1 MFSRAAVSSLRV
13 ATRTP
18 AMPARR
24 SFFGLFSEKSDM
36 EIKSDDEQASG
47 RRKKELDDEKQG
59 LVSLARSLC
68 PIYFLYPLSI
78 ACVDCQLFPGTAD
91 EPRGI

>member
-13 ATRTP
+13 AARTP
-18 AMPARR
+18 AMTARR

-59 LVSLARSLC
+59 LVSLARSLK
-68 PIYFLYPLSI
+68 PNFNLSDAI
-78 ACVDCQLFPGTAD
+78 NCLSC
-91 EPRGI
+91 